1 MINWRATVFALNNII
16 QKYFEEDFR
25 FIFSELN
32 YPISSISRKKSEAY
46 LGSCQTSLMK
56 PFWEHR

>member
-32 YPISSISRKKSEAY
+32 DPISSISRKKSEAY
-46 LGSCQTSLMK
+46 LGPCQTSLMK